1 MKATSERFT
10 NYEMED
16 TIMRSSEETY
26 CKVAD
31 RCSEY
36 ESISKD
42 SSSNSTGRSCERS
55 CQTCTHFAA
64 DEHCRLDL
72 YDKIVKSL

>member
-1 MKATSERFT
+1 
-10 NYEMED
+10 
-16 TIMRSSEETY
+16 MRSSEETY

-36 ESISKD
+36 TPVTKD
-42 SSSNSTGRSCERS
+42 SASNSASCHCERS
-55 CQTCTHFAA
+55 CQTCKHFAS

-72 YDKIVKSL
+72 YDKIVKNL

>member
-1 MKATSERFT
+1 
-10 NYEMED
+10 
-16 TIMRSSEETY
+16 MRSSEETY

-36 ESISKD
+36 DPITKD
-42 SSSNSTGRSCERS
+42 SVRNSAGCCGCTRS
-55 CQTCTHFAA
+55 CQTCGHFAA

-72 YDKIVKSL
+72 YDKIVETL

>member
-1 MKATSERFT
+1 
-10 NYEMED
+10 
-16 TIMRSSEETY
+16 MRSSEETY

-36 ESISKD
+36 TPVSESSA
-42 SSSNSTGRSCERS
+42 SNSTNCHCVRS
-55 CQTCTHFAA
+55 CQTCKHFAS

-72 YDKIVKSL
+72 YDDIVKNI

>member
-1 MKATSERFT
+1 
-10 NYEMED
+10 
-16 TIMRSSEETY
+16 MRSSEETY

-36 ESISKD
+36 NPISKE
-42 SSSNSTGRSCERS
+42 SASNSTGYHCERS

-72 YDKIVKSL
+72 YDKIVTSL

>member
-1 MKATSERFT
+1 
-10 NYEMED
+10 
-16 TIMRSSEETY
+16 MRSSEETY

-31 RCSEY
+31 RCDEY
-36 ESISKD
+36 KAVNRSCAC
-42 SSSNSTGRSCERS
+42 NSTASHCDRS

-72 YDKIVKSL
+72 YDKIVKNL

>member
-1 MKATSERFT
+1 MG
-10 NYEMED
+10 
-16 TIMRSSEETY
+16 SSEETY
-26 CKVAD
+26 CRVAD

-36 ESISKD
+36 KAVKND
-42 SSSNSTGRSCERS
+42 YASNAYCEECGCERS

-72 YDKIVKSL
+72 YDEIVKTL